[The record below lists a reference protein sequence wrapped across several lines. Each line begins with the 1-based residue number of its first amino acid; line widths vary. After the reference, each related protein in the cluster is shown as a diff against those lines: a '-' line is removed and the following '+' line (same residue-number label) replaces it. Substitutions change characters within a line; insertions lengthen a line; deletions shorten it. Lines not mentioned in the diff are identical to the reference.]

1 MMDGG
6 KGQVHIAETVIDS
19 LGLDIPVCGMVKDDN
34 HRTRGLYYQDKEVA
48 FPKGSEAIHMI
59 TALQDETH
67 RFAITYHKQLRSEGQ
82 THSILDDIK
91 GIGPARRKAL
101 LLHYKDIEAI
111 KSASIDELANIEG
124 MNQKAAEA
132 VYNFFNFK

>member
-1 MMDGG
+1 
-6 KGQVHIAETVIDS
+6 
-19 LGLDIPVCGMVKDDN
+19 
-34 HRTRGLYYQDKEVA
+34 
-48 FPKGSEAIHMI
+48 MI

-101 LLHYKDIEAI
+101 LLHYKDVEAI
-111 KSASIDELANIEG
+111 KNASIDELAAVDG
-124 MNQKAAEA
+124 MNLKSAEA